1 MRTATM
7 TTTLR
12 WAVVG
17 VLGIALVAAP
27 GIASAWT
34 KGNTPPSRLL
44 DGPHTKINGP
54 YSVAFDAQGRMY
66 VANAMSNS
74 VEMYAANWANGD
86 TAPRKSLVGPATGLN
101 QPTSIAFDAA
111 GNMYVANSTTG
122 SPSVTV
128 YAPEWAKGNTAPIK
142 TLSGPSTGLSAP
154 VGLAFDATGKMYVAD
169 FSGNV
174 ILVFAADWAS
184 GDRAPVKHLGGPNS
198 GVNGPTSI
206 AWDAAGRMHVTN
218 VLANTVTAYPADWA
232 SGDMPP
238 VKVLSGPA
246 TGLSAPVDVDFDY
259 LGRMNVLSVGTLQ
272 CNYETVSS
280 LAVWPGEWT
289 AGNTAPSKELKGSNT
304 KLVCPTS
311 MAFGPSGETFVAN
324 SLGNDITG
332 YAADVTVTIKGKRTS
347 PTAISLAGVT
357 SGVPLGAS
365 ITAYVRMKA
374 PKQKFVPQH
383 AIKLTKGDLAK
394 GTFTYPIGKLKAGKA
409 YEVYVV
415 IGSAKSATITVAP

>member
-1 MRTATM
+1 MRTPTM
-7 TTTLR
+7 TRILR

-17 VLGIALVAAP
+17 TLGVALVAAP

-44 DGPHTKINGP
+44 DGPHTKISGP

-66 VANAMSNS
+66 VANSMSNS

-86 TAPRKSLVGPATGLN
+86 TAPRKSLVGPATGLAA
-101 QPTSIAFDAA
+101 PASIAFDAA
-111 GNMYVANSTTG
+111 GNMYVANIAAN
-122 SPSVTV
+122 SVTV

-142 TLSGPSTGLSAP
+142 TLSGPSTGLDQP
-154 VGLAFDATGKMYVAD
+154 IGLTFDASGRMYVAS
-169 FSGNV
+169 FRANAV
-174 ILVFAADWAS
+174 LVFAADWAS
-184 GDRAPVKHLGGPNS
+184 GDRAPVKYLGGPNS

-206 AWDAAGRMHVTN
+206 AWDAAGQMHVTN
-218 VLANTVTAYPADWA
+218 ILANTVTAYPADWA

-238 VKVLSGPA
+238 VKVLAGPA

-259 LGRMNVLSVGTLQ
+259 LGRMNVLNTGALD
-272 CNYETVSS
+272 CRYETVAS
-280 LAVWPGEWT
+280 LAVYPDDWES
-289 AGNTAPSKELKGSNT
+289 GNTAPSKELKGSNT
-304 KLVCPTS
+304 KLMCPTS
-311 MAFGPSGETFVAN
+311 LAFGPSGETFVAN

-332 YAADVTVTIKGKRTS
+332 YAADVAVTIKGKRTS
-347 PTAISLAGVT
+347 PTAITVTGVT